1 MKKIILCSYTL
12 IGGIMKKSLKI
23 FGIITLICFS
33 FFYTDKV
40 MMVVSEKDPLKME
53 IVEVAESYKIFP
65 NEAIVTN
72 DTIIPGTNGK
82 VVNIDKS
89 YKKMR
94 KGNIFNINL
103 LEYDILYPEY
113 TLSDNLDKYVIKG
126 NNSKKEVSI
135 LFIINSNNNLDKIM
149 KILDKKNVVSNLFI
163 DYVFLNNNITQI
175 KTYNKH
181 NIYSYQD
188 GYTHDTLVISNNI
201 IKRISNTNP
210 IYCLT
215 REKNDSTI
223 NVCSYSNMNT
233 IIPSINGNLNDIK
246 RNLENGSIILFD
258 TGVSTVSELSYI
270 IDFITGKG
278 YNIVGLDKLLSENV

>member
-1 MKKIILCSYTL
+1 
-12 IGGIMKKSLKI
+12 
-23 FGIITLICFS
+23 
-33 FFYTDKV
+33 

-175 KTYNKH
+175 KTYNNH

-246 RNLENGSIILFD
+246 RNLGNGSIILFD